1 MINKD
6 IVYIVCFLLIVIN
19 SLIYNNDIPEFL
31 ESNIFKLILLV
42 LTVIMANKNIYI
54 GFFLG
59 ITFLSL
65 NQ

>member
-19 SLIYNNDIPEFL
+19 CLIYNYDVPEFF
-31 ESNIFKLILLV
+31 ESNIFKLILLILLLIV
-42 LTVIMANKNIYI
+42 ANKNIYI

>member
-19 SLIYNNDIPEFL
+19 SLIYNNDIPDFL

-65 NQ
+65 NL

>member
-6 IVYIVCFLLIVIN
+6 IVYIVCFILIVIN
-19 SLIYNNDIPEFL
+19 CLIYNYDVPEFL
-31 ESNIFKLILLV
+31 ESNICKLILLV
-42 LTVIMANKNIYI
+42 LILIMANRNIYI

>member
-19 SLIYNNDIPEFL
+19 CLIYNYDVPEFL
-31 ESNIFKLILLV
+31 ESTIFKLILLI
-42 LTVIMANKNIYI
+42 LILIMAHKNIYI

>member
-6 IVYIVCFLLIVIN
+6 IVYIVCFILIVIN
-19 SLIYNNDIPEFL
+19 CLIYNYNVPEFL
-31 ESNIFKLILLV
+31 ESNIFKLILLI
-42 LTVIMANKNIYI
+42 LILIMANKNIYI

>member
-6 IVYIVCFLLIVIN
+6 IVYIVCFILIVIN
-19 SLIYNNDIPEFL
+19 CLVYTYDVPEFL
-31 ESNIFKLILLV
+31 ESNIFKLILLI